1 MYSNLSLNKQKKLM
15 CYLRI
20 SLYFLY
26 KGLCRKEKLNSQ
38 IKLIWQFF
46 TNSNSMSVKA
56 AV

>member
-26 KGLCRKEKLNSQ
+26 KGLCRKEKFNSQ